1 MLTRVPRATRTRADG
16 AGDVEDHGTPI
27 RAQDLERVFEPF
39 VVLDGRDQ
47 GSGIG
52 LAVSRTMVRDSGGEL
67 SVECQADNLTRFHLD
82 LPLAAENR

>member
-1 MLTRVPRATRTRADG
+1 MRLT
-16 AGDVEDHGTPI
+16 VEDHGTPI

-67 SVECQADNLTRFHLD
+67 SVECQADNLTR
-82 LPLAAENR
+82 LPPRSSARRRESLVAL